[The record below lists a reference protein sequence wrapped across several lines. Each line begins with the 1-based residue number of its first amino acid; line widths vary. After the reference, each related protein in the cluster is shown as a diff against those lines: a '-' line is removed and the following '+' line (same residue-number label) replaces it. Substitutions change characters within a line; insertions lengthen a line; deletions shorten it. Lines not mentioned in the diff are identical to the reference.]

1 MEMQNLKID
10 PFIPTKSTLEK
21 LTAVVK
27 MQGAKRAVHEV
38 EMSVGGMHA
47 DSASSLH
54 QNERQAR
61 YIELK
66 AKESPKAD
74 PVSTL
79 LNKQLE
85 EKKPFIRCVTVDR
98 NSPIIVLFFRRTDK
112 RYHKILL

>member
-1 MEMQNLKID
+1 MQNLNIN

-38 EMSVGGMHA
+38 EMAVGGMHA

-61 YIELK
+61 YIESK

-79 LNKQLE
+79 LNMQLE

-98 NSPIIVLFFRRTDK
+98 NSPIIVQIYIYRTDK
-112 RYHKILL
+112 RHHKILL